1 MSTSQTTVF
10 DADEATFEEQVVSRS
25 HDLPVV
31 VDFWAAWCGPCR
43 ILGPVLEEAVASR
56 DGEVLLAKVDVD
68 SNPDLAARFNVR
80 GIPAVKAFVDGAIAA
95 EFTGALG
102 PAQVASFIDR
112 IVPGPA
118 DRAARRASRLL
129 SAGDATG
136 AEGAFREAL
145 AEDPAHRA
153 AAVGLAGLL
162 VDDDP
167 EQARELIRSHLP
179 DPQAE
184 AVADRL
190 RLREGAGDVRSLR
203 AQVSRRPQ
211 DAALRLELARAL
223 AAAEDHETA
232 LEELLAVVSAGGETA
247 DAAREEAL
255 RIFRIL
261 GDDDPRVR
269 AARRRL
275 AQALF

>member
-1 MSTSQTTVF
+1 MSTSQPTVF

-25 HDLPVV
+25 HDLPVI

-56 DGEVLLAKVDVD
+56 DGEVMLAKVDVD
-68 SNPDLAARFNVR
+68 SNPGLAARFNVR

-95 EFTGALG
+95 EFSGALG
-102 PAQVASFIDR
+102 PAQVASFLDR

-118 DRAARRASRLL
+118 DRAAARGSRLL
-129 SAGDATG
+129 AAGDVTG

-145 AEDPAHRA
+145 AADPAHRIA
-153 AAVGLAGLL
+153 AIGLAGLL
-162 VDDDP
+162 ADDDP
-167 EQARELIRSHLP
+167 EQAWELIRAHLP

-203 AQVSRRPQ
+203 AQVSSRPQ
-211 DAALRLELARAL
+211 DAVLRLDLARAL
-223 AAAEDHETA
+223 AAAGDHEAA
-232 LEELLAVVSAGGETA
+232 LEELLAVVSAGGGTA
-247 DAAREEAL
+247 DAARQEAL